1 MQGNVIGQLCVN
13 ILPSS
18 SGLTVAGLGS
28 CAVEPDRESIKQ
40 LATATELH
48 TKGRAPKSVLMA
60 LAGLLGSE
68 EPAAVCA
75 SVDGVDGR
83 TTWQVA
89 AVTERHVIVVKA
101 TQNLT
106 DWALG
111 FGIEEPEEFAASAAP
126 IGTVSGVSVIAT
138 KDRTEPISPDDWHWT
153 TAYQVNLAGGAGFS
167 IPVDKQPPNYD
178 QEESVETFV
187 RELLKRM

>member
-1 MQGNVIGQLCVN
+1 M
-13 ILPSS
+13 
-18 SGLTVAGLGS
+18 
-28 CAVEPDRESIKQ
+28 EPDRESIKQ
-40 LATATELH
+40 LATATQVH
-48 TKGRAPKSVLMA
+48 IRGQAPKSVLMA
-60 LAGLLGSE
+60 LAGLLTE
-68 EPAAVCA
+68 EPVAVCA

-89 AVTERHVIVVKA
+89 AITERHVIVVKA

-111 FGIEEPEEFAASAAP
+111 FGDDDPEEFVASAAP

-138 KDRTEPISPDDWHWT
+138 KDRTELTSPDDWRWT
-153 TAYQVNLAGGAGFS
+153 SVYQVNLADGAGFS
-167 IPVDKQPPNYD
+167 IPVDKQPPHYD